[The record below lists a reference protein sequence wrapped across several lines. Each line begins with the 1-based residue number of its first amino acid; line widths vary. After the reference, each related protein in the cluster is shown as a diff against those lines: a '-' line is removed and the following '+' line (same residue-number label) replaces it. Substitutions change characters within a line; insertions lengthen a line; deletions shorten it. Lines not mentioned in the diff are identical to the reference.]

1 MQKKI
6 RYSFIDNMKFAA
18 CILVALSHFFMSV
31 TAAKIMPY
39 SIEYFYFVK
48 TLYTFLVPIFFV
60 CSGFLYQ
67 NSFKITSINA
77 YKKELPKKLLDLGV
91 PYFVFSTVTLLLKF
105 FFESDVNTK
114 PTEFWDTLLIHPTA
128 PYWFLYSLFLMF
140 LFIPC
145 MKSKRGMAILFSLSF
160 ILKIVNVLLLDA
172 NLIQGVM
179 YSENVFIRFTVSV
192 FSTFSEL
199 SVWFC
204 LGMALRFFDLDKLK
218 KAAKPAAPVLL
229 ILALAV
235 SYPIFVRT
243 YFYSQK
249 AVFLIGFMFIV
260 FTVFSALIITPEPLN
275 RLSFKFSEY
284 FIPVFVLHTIFS
296 AGIRI
301 ILIKFGITSLAAHI
315 LGGLVGSFVLPA
327 AVYMLCRKITPL
339 MFFFYPTKTIK
350 LLKGKKHE

>member
-1 MQKKI
+1 MQEKI
-6 RYSFIDNMKFAA
+6 RYPYIDNMKFAA

-31 TAAKIMPY
+31 TAAEIMPY
-39 SIEYFYFVK
+39 SIEYFYFIK

-67 NSFKITSINA
+67 NSFKVTDFNA

-91 PYFVFSTVTLLLKF
+91 PYVVFSSVTLLLKV
-105 FFESDVNTK
+105 FFENDVNTK
-114 PTEFWDTLLIHPTA
+114 PTAFWDTLLIHPTA

-145 MKSKRGMAILFSLSF
+145 MKTKRGMVILFSLSF
-160 ILKIVNVLLLDA
+160 ALKIINVLLLDA
-172 NLIQGVM
+172 NLIQDAM
-179 YSENVFIRFTVSV
+179 YSDNIFIRLVTSL
-192 FSTFSEL
+192 FSSFSEL

-204 LGMALRFFDLDKLK
+204 LGMLLRFINEEKLK
-218 KAAKPAAPVLL
+218 RIAKPLAPALL
-229 ILALAV
+229 IAGIAL
-235 SYPIFVRT
+235 SYPIFIKT
-243 YFYSQK
+243 CFYSQK
-249 AVFLIGFMFIV
+249 AVFLIGFMFIL
-260 FTVFSALIITPEPLN
+260 FTFFSALVITPEPLN

-301 ILIKFGITSLAAHI
+301 ILLKLGITSLALHI
-315 LGGLVGSFVLPA
+315 LGGLVGSFVLPI
-327 AVYMLCRKITPL
+327 AVFMICKKFTPL

-350 LLKGKKHE
+350 ILKGKKHE